1 MVESD
6 SEMSQSSL
14 SSPRG
19 KTEPGSPP
27 VSPGPLSKMAM
38 LNTPLSARP
47 PKQQVPGAPMRKT
60 VGSDTSSDSE
70 GFLWGTMPRP
80 RRLRTAYERRSR
92 SMCDLSAPAP
102 AAAEP
107 VPPVA
112 PAPAPTAPVVGFKNV
127 MILDID
133 GVSNSFAA
141 ILALDTFV
149 FLVAWAPFS
158 LYGALFF
165 VVTQRVSLALLE
177 RYVCKAVLR

>member
-1 MVESD
+1 
-6 SEMSQSSL
+6 
-14 SSPRG
+14 
-19 KTEPGSPP
+19 
-27 VSPGPLSKMAM
+27 
-38 LNTPLSARP
+38 
-47 PKQQVPGAPMRKT
+47 
-60 VGSDTSSDSE
+60 
-70 GFLWGTMPRP
+70 
-80 RRLRTAYERRSR
+80 
-92 SMCDLSAPAP
+92 MCDLSAPAP